1 MRPFCSMHWNTSAIP
16 HTMSDPVTRAG
27 SPIETGRRSG
37 TAPTAPDS

>member
-1 MRPFCSMHWNTSAIP
+1 MEQTISE
-16 HTMSDPVTRAG
+16 PVTSEG